1 MATRDVAAE
10 PQRTLD
16 YNYERYQSR
25 HLVEEVQRA
34 LTGAGVHPGREA
46 PDFELES
53 TEGERVRLS
62 SLRGRPVVLR
72 FVSIT

>member
-1 MATRDVAAE
+1 MAIGDVVTETERA
-10 PQRTLD
+10 LD
-16 YNYERYQSR
+16 YNYERYQRR
-25 HLVEEVQRA
+25 HLVEEVERA
-34 LTGAGVHPGREA
+34 LAGAGVHPGREA
-46 PDFELES
+46 PDFDLES